1 MCDYQYLDDVIATT
15 EPRYHMSRISSYILK
30 KGKKIYN
37 EMKISQNKSAIYM
50 CIGSTGYTS
59 YGLYRCKEQNI
70 YLMVVNAENTV
81 KDYLKIDVN
90 NEHHF
95 DL

>member
-1 MCDYQYLDDVIATT
+1 MSDYQYLDDFIATN
-15 EPRYHMSRISSYILK
+15 EPGYHMSCISSYILK

-50 CIGSTGYTS
+50 CFGSTGYTN

-81 KDYLKIDVN
+81 TDYLKIDVN